1 MHEIDF
7 SFNKLLDDAFVFPI
21 LAVVIDLKQLENQV
35 SNIAEQKTN
44 MIAKYITNWLHV
56 IYVCGR

>member
-21 LAVVIDLKQLENQV
+21 LAVVIDLKQLESQV
-35 SNIAEQKTN
+35 PNIAEQKTN
-44 MIAKYITNWLHV
+44 MIAKYIINWLHV

>member
-21 LAVVIDLKQLENQV
+21 LAVVIDLKQLESQV
-35 SNIAEQKTN
+35 PNIAEQKTN
-44 MIAKYITNWLHV
+44 MIAKYITN
-56 IYVCGR
+56 